1 MRNSSIFCCFYTIKE
16 KLFFYYS
23 FVYSRSALHKYQ
35 TKTQPAC
42 CKSAW
47 HPLFHFMASCA
58 VLLASCTP
66 KWIAVHTSSLFCF
79 YIPIVLYFRL
89 CVKFIIPWCYA
100 VKLASLVVQ
109 FCLVATGVLWIG
121 WLNHLQCSVEDVSN
135 TCGKFPR
142 VICVNKLDYIFL
154 FFFCWAAAFW
164 RLLWGRTLSRLTFH
178 GVFLLLILT
187 GLQWWTS
194 VCKFLVANEDA
205 VCATLK
211 GTILY
216 S

>member
-154 FFFCWAAAFW
+154 FFFLLSCSLLKAIVRAYSFAFDIP
-164 RLLWGRTLSRLTFH
+164 RRVPFAHFNG
-178 GVFLLLILT
+178 I
-187 GLQWWTS
+187 
-194 VCKFLVANEDA
+194 A
-205 VCATLK
+205 VMNQCL
-211 GTILY
+211 
-216 S
+216 